1 MIRIEEVT
9 IDQYEIHQKLILKG
23 LVEDEECF
31 RITPEDALLEP
42 FPTTDQPDSFTMGA
56 FDKDSLIGIASFKR
70 DGLIRKK
77 LRHKG
82 ILFKIYVHSEYRQKG
97 IAKKLIREVINR
109 VSLIKDIEQIN
120 LTVIP
125 TNKHAKAIYEN
136 FGFKTYASEEKA
148 IKWNGKYFS
157 EDQMKLILND

>member
-1 MIRIEEVT
+1 MIRIEEIT
-9 IDQYEIHQKLILKG
+9 TEQHEIHQKLILKG
-23 LVEDEECF
+23 LIEDEECF
-31 RITPEDALLEP
+31 RITPEDASLEP
-42 FPTTDQPDSFTMGA
+42 FPTIDQPDSFTMGA
-56 FDKDSLIGIASFKR
+56 FHKDSLVGIASFKR

-82 ILFKIYVHSEYRQKG
+82 ILFKIYVHPDYRQIG
-97 IAKKLIREVINR
+97 IAKKLIQEVINR
-109 VSLIKDIEQIN
+109 VSQIKDIEQIN

-148 IKWNGKYFS
+148 IKWKGKYFS

>member
-1 MIRIEEVT
+1 MIRVEEINT
-9 IDQYEIHQKLILKG
+9 DHHEIHQKLILKG

-56 FDKDSLIGIASFKR
+56 FHEDNLVGIASFKR

-82 ILFKIYVHSEYRQKG
+82 ILFQIYVHSDYRQRG
-97 IAKKLIREVINR
+97 IAKKLIQEVINR
-109 VSLIKDIEQIN
+109 VSQIKDIEQIN

-125 TNKHAKAIYEN
+125 TNKHAKAIYES

-148 IKWNGKYFS
+148 IKWKGKYFS